1 MKAALTSSLMS
12 LSLRIGPTATFDI
25 EKFLSNSTSKL
36 KLWGGLLL
44 ILIGVIMMI
53 VAVVK
58 VASGLISHGKKQVSW
73 VVCIIMFILGGAL
86 CSFAAGDAAWS
97 WVQGIAE
104 GGKQTIDDLGGGS
117 GGGGGGGGVTPTI
130 IHWLR

>member
-1 MKAALTSSLMS
+1 MSAALTMGLMS
-12 LSLRIGPTATFDI
+12 LGMGPTATFDI
-25 EKFLSNSTSKL
+25 EKFLTNSATKL
-36 KLWGGLLL
+36 KQWGGLLL

-86 CSFAAGDAAWS
+86 CSFAAGPEAWA
-97 WVQGIAE
+97 WIQGIAE
-104 GGKQTIDDLGGGS
+104 GGKQTIDDLGS
-117 GGGGGGGGVTPTI
+117 GGGGATPTI
-130 IHWLR
+130 IHWLK